1 MIEACERNGVH
12 LMTAYRL
19 HFERCNLEVADLVRK
34 KRIGEA
40 RYFDSQFSMQVKAG
54 NIRTKRELGGGP
66 ECDIGIYCQNA
77 ARYVFAADPRRCGP
91 RPPTAAIRVS
101 RKCRRPCT

>member
-1 MIEACERNGVH
+1 MIEACERNDVQ

-19 HFERCNLEVADLVRK
+19 HFERCNLEVADIVRK

-54 NIRTKRELGGGP
+54 NIRA
-66 ECDIGIYCQNA
+66 Q
-77 ARYVFAADPRRCGP
+77 ARAR
-91 RPPTAAIRVS
+91 
-101 RKCRRPCT
+101 RRPRMGHRHLLPERRAVRVRR